1 MNESERDGDGS
12 IGDDF
17 NALAFFA
24 QFFSDETS
32 ITRNV
37 GGEDQLY
44 TQKKF
49 HHGPHRCFLDL
60 EVRSNVPLMLNY
72 YLLSAVATEKEKIV
86 YYSRCWIEHRNSK
99 KRYIVLAVF
108 RSKCLHIRYEFL
120 LYDPDNDTIFLLCE
134 ISKVVSYVWLP
145 DVELDH
151 AHAKEQ
157 LKRYICDPQHRLALI
172 PGTPDKDEY
181 GHFIVDGFDPLAAA
195 LDGGG
200 GKRKRKPAQSGT
212 NTVAKP
218 NKPNVKPTPNKS
230 KPKVAPKAKPK
241 AIPKEKTQT
250 KPLAKKPRKGNSAKE
265 VRILLSCYY
274 NF

>member
-1 MNESERDGDGS
+1 MLNGSERDGDGS
-12 IGDDF
+12 GLWDVDV
-17 NALAFFA
+17 NALAFLG

-32 ITRNV
+32 ISRNV

-60 EVRSNVPLMLNY
+60 EVRSNIPLMLNY
-72 YLLSAVATEKEKIV
+72 YLLSAVATEKPRTV
-86 YYSRCWIEHRNSK
+86 YYSRCWIERRKSK

-108 RSKCLHIRYEFL
+108 RSKCLHVRYEFL
-120 LYDPDNDTIFLLCE
+120 LYDPENDTVFLLCG
-134 ISKVVSYVWLP
+134 ISKVANYVWLP

-157 LKRYICDPQHRLALI
+157 LKRHICDPQHKLALI
-172 PGTPDKDEY
+172 IGTPDKDEY

-200 GKRKRKPAQSGT
+200 GKRKRQRKSTQSGAD
-212 NTVAKP
+212 TVAKP
-218 NKPNVKPTPNKS
+218 KPTVKPVSNKS
-230 KPKVAPKAKPK
+230 KPKVTPKAKPK
-241 AIPKEKTQT
+241 AKPQT
-250 KPLAKKPRKGNSAKE
+250 KPQTKKQRKGSA
-265 VRILLSCYY
+265 S
-274 NF
+274 